1 MRAHTE
7 GKYKMGKRFAIVIGA
22 AAAGVMALGAQT
34 ATAAFAGVVKYDT
47 KLSGHGEAN
56 RIYHGD
62 VKSKVRKCERK
73 RLVILFQVRP
83 GADRKVGTDRSDRKG
98 SWLVERRGGG
108 RFYAK
113 VRRKQHIVSGNGYV
127 CRADRACVSK
137 RPCQTTARS
146 RARQH
151 GALLSRRGPSPSWGS
166 EANWL

>member
-1 MRAHTE
+1 MRAHTK
-7 GKYKMGKRFAIVIGA
+7 GKDKMGRRFAIVIGL
-22 AAAGVMALGAQT
+22 AAAGVMAFGAQT
-34 ATAAFAGVVKYDT
+34 AVAGVVKYDT

-56 RIYHGD
+56 RIYHGE

-73 RLVILFQVRP
+73 RLVVLFQVRP
-83 GADRKVGTDRSDRKG
+83 GADRKVGTDRSDRDG

-127 CRADRACVSK
+127 CRADRSCVSR

-151 GALLSRRGPSPSWGS
+151 GAFLSRRGPSPSWGS
-166 EANWL
+166 EANRL